1 MAKLLK
7 DGSIVAD
14 TWTRCDATAEDF
26 DIGKIAGAN
35 DNIVMLPVWLKHS
48 ENLRTLPRLGLL
60 LAGSDD
66 LAQLAAD
73 LPHIDLIAI
82 EFPKFADGRG
92 FSSARLLRERF
103 GFKGEIRAVGTYLPD
118 QIYYLRRCGFDAFE
132 VSDDRADD
140 ALGCWTPFSEPY
152 QGAVDQAPLYQRR
165 AARDFA

>member
-1 MAKLLK
+1 MANLIKC
-7 DGSIVAD
+7 GSIVAD
-14 TWTRCDATAEDF
+14 TWIRCDATAEDF

-35 DNIVMLPVWLKHS
+35 GTIVTLPVWLRHS
-48 ENLRTLPRLGLL
+48 VTLRTLPRVGVL

-66 LAQLAAD
+66 PAQVAVD
-73 LPHIDLIAI
+73 LPQLGLIAI

-92 FSSARLLRERF
+92 FSTARLLRERY
-103 GFKGEIRAVGTYLPD
+103 GFNGEIRAVGTYLPD

-132 VSDDRADD
+132 VSDERADD

-165 AARDFA
+165 AA